1 MVVLEDF
8 EYEILVTSLRDAV
21 AEIEEHHREYHH
33 QTPPE
38 KLKLWKVLTEKG
50 KPLMT

>member
-1 MVVLEDF
+1 MEINDF
-8 EYEILVTSLRDAV
+8 EYEMLVTSLRDAI

-38 KLKLWKVLTEKG
+38 KLSLWKSLTAKG
-50 KPLMT
+50 TPLMA